1 MTCAV
6 ETVEAR
12 PVGVLPGRGQR
23 ACQAAGRA
31 SDLQPSIGR
40 GRSRRRE
47 PSRVGLDCVPKRV
60 KATPPGVRVRF
71 RSRTAFVNTFVCVR
85 LCSFAHT
92 HPAPHPVHELLLF
105 MNVRLRSFAPRD
117 QGCSKTPGGASPTS
131 RASRVTLTT
140 THIEGLEGRHRG
152 ASRGCIKGS
161 IEGCRGRSS
170 VRASRAIEGWR
181 RGCIKGWT

>member
-1 MTCAV
+1 MWSLLTVTKRAQNGHV
-6 ETVEAR
+6 ASSGRVTGTET
-12 PVGVLPGRGQR
+12 
-23 ACQAAGRA
+23 
-31 SDLQPSIGR
+31 
-40 GRSRRRE
+40 
-47 PSRVGLDCVPKRV
+47 
-60 KATPPGVRVRF
+60 PGVRVRF

-152 ASRGCIKGS
+152 VSRGCIKGS

>member
-1 MTCAV
+1 MS
-6 ETVEAR
+6 EG
-12 PVGVLPGRGQR
+12 PLPSLG
-23 ACQAAGRA
+23 
-31 SDLQPSIGR
+31 S
-40 GRSRRRE
+40 
-47 PSRVGLDCVPKRV
+47 
-60 KATPPGVRVRF
+60 GVRVRF

-161 IEGCRGRSS
+161 IEGCRGPSS
-170 VRASRAIEGWR
+170 VRASRASRGGVEGVSRGGPR
-181 RGCIKGWT
+181 RLGPHILLKSTVSSLSGTLPPGSDLESQRRSG

>member
-1 MTCAV
+1 MDGGA
-6 ETVEAR
+6 
-12 PVGVLPGRGQR
+12 
-23 ACQAAGRA
+23 
-31 SDLQPSIGR
+31 
-40 GRSRRRE
+40 
-47 PSRVGLDCVPKRV
+47 
-60 KATPPGVRVRF
+60 GVRVRF
-71 RSRTAFVNTFVCVR
+71 RSRTVFVNTFVCVR

-152 ASRGCIKGS
+152 VSRGSCIKGS

-170 VRASRAIEGWR
+170 VRASRASRGGVEGVS
-181 RGCIKGWT
+181 RGGPRARATHFTQINSQLTEWHTPPWE